1 MKIDRKAL
9 QALLTRDQGYFTS
22 CWFNMVHEH
31 SLDSHRVRIMN
42 PQNALRELIKIHE
55 LGKPDERKAVR
66 AETLEILKGDPI
78 LKVAPFVIP
87 TSRLVSLLSGKA
99 IETEKDEGPVL
110 SMIRYSVHELQHFI
124 GQQYVKASL
133 ASLKNV
139 LVDGTSSSDPEPMR
153 FAAIRQTTCNLL
165 STLLDQGSS
174 LESLFAFYG
183 QILIPRVQREAYF
196 FARRL
201 AIVSAAITSDEREF
215 MVVFALDNVS
225 SPREFPPDI
234 AGINFSQVAQ
244 ISVLAADPSKKAGQV
259 RQYLTENRSRLFASL
274 FVKSQDPRAAGAF
287 AVQRLSEVLNLVRFE
302 YERARVTMPDTFAS
316 QTEGSPARIFPLPMV
331 VPNPNTGMDGAGLA
345 EFVKSVEELVT
356 VGRFNGEGKDRISS
370 AFRLYRTGLD
380 SAVHE
385 NKLLN
390 WWTALEFLVRG
401 NGAGG
406 SIGTS
411 VENLVTP
418 VLCVGYL
425 SKHLIAYR
433 NSLVDLDAV
442 INDPIT
448 NTELALKNLAPGAL
462 YELFKRA
469 DIQPLILN
477 AAVNYPFLHQHMS
490 EFLSKLQ
497 DPKQLAS
504 LNSSHEQRLRWQL
517 QRLWRARCD
526 IVHSADRKVNLTL
539 LCANLE
545 YYLKTILMVL
555 LRDLRVVS
563 TLSSPKEFFD
573 RQEYCYQELQSD
585 LRNGNDDEL
594 RRILRS

>member
-1 MKIDRKAL
+1 
-9 QALLTRDQGYFTS
+9 
-22 CWFNMVHEH
+22 MVHEH
-31 SLDSHRVRIMN
+31 SLDSHRVRVMN
-42 PQNALRELIKIHE
+42 PQNALRELIKIYE
-55 LGKPDERKAVR
+55 LGKADERKAVR
-66 AETLEILKGDPI
+66 AETLEILKADPI
-78 LKVAPFVIP
+78 LKAAPFAIP
-87 TSRLVSLLSGKA
+87 TSRLLRLLSGKA
-99 IETEKDEGPVL
+99 IETEKEEGPAFT
-110 SMIRYSVHELQHFI
+110 MIRYSVRELQHFI
-124 GQQYVKASL
+124 GQQYVKTSL
-133 ASLKNV
+133 ASLQNV
-139 LVDGTSSSDPEPMR
+139 LIDGTASSDPEPMR
-153 FAAIRQTTCNLL
+153 FATIRQTTCNLL

-174 LESLFAFYG
+174 LESLYAFYG
-183 QILIPRVQREAYF
+183 QILIPRVQRDAYF

-201 AIVSAAITSDEREF
+201 ATVSAAITSDEREF
-215 MVVFALDNVS
+215 TVVLALDNVS
-225 SPREFPPDI
+225 SPREFPPNI
-234 AGINFSQVAQ
+234 AGITFSQVAQ
-244 ISVLAADPSKKAGQV
+244 ISVLSADPSKKASQV

-274 FVKSQDPRAAGAF
+274 LVKSQDPRAAGAV

-302 YERARVTMPDTFAS
+302 YERARVTMPETFAS
-316 QTEGSPARIFPLPMV
+316 QTVGSPARIFPLPTV
-331 VPNPNTGMDGAGLA
+331 VPNPNSGMDGAGLT
-345 EFVKSVEELVT
+345 EFVQSVEELVT
-356 VGRFNGEGKDRISS
+356 GGRFDGEGKDRISS

-380 SAVHE
+380 AAVHE
-385 NKLLN
+385 GKFLN

-406 SIGTS
+406 SIGSS

-425 SKHLIAYR
+425 AKHLIAYR

-448 NTELALKNLAPGAL
+448 NTALTLKNLPPGAL

-469 DIQPLILN
+469 DIQPLMLN
-477 AAVNYPFLHQHMS
+477 AVANYPFLHQHMS
-490 EFLSKLQ
+490 EFLVKLQ
-497 DPKQLAS
+497 DPRELAS

-526 IVHSADRKVNLTL
+526 IVHSADRRVNLTL

-585 LRNGNDDEL
+585 LGSGNDVEL
-594 RRILRS
+594 RRLLAS